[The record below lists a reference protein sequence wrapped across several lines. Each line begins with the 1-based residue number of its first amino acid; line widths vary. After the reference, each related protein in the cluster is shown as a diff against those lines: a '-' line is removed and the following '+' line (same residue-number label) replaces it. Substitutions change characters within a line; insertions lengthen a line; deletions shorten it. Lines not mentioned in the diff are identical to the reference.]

1 VILADWDAAVFRAIH
16 HGMHHRWLD
25 PVMAALTEPG
35 PWKIPLL
42 VLVAA
47 LFLMLRRR
55 RGAIGLV
62 VLALT
67 IAASDQLSSHVLKP
81 MFRRVRPSS
90 TLHDTLPLFG
100 IRHSW
105 SFPSSHAANFFAA
118 APVTSA
124 VFPEVAVF
132 AYVYAAAVCFS
143 RVYVG
148 DHYPSDV
155 LGGAILGVALGLLG
169 RKAFRRAVRTIEPR
183 GAAPPA
189 GEMTSSIRA
198 VARGEKAPSGGP

>member
-1 VILADWDAAVFRAIH
+1 VILANWDAAVFRAIH

-25 PVMAALTEPG
+25 PVMSALTEPG

-42 VLVAA
+42 VIVGA
-47 LFLMLRRR
+47 LFLLLKRR

-118 APVTSA
+118 APVASA
-124 VFPEVAVF
+124 VFPEVTVF
-132 AYVYAAAVCFS
+132 AYVIAAAVCFS

-155 LGGAILGVALGLLG
+155 LGGAILGLALGLLG
-169 RKAFRRAVRTIEPR
+169 RKAFRRAMRTIGLAR
-183 GAAPPA
+183 AAPA
-189 GEMTSSIRA
+189 GGDATASIPTA
-198 VARGEKAPSGGP
+198 ARGEKAPSGGP

>member
-1 VILADWDAAVFRAIH
+1 MILADWDAAVFRAIH
-16 HGMHHRWLD
+16 HGMRHRWLD
-25 PVMAALTEPG
+25 PIMSALTEYG

-42 VLVAA
+42 ALVGA
-47 LFLMLRRR
+47 LFLLLKRR

-62 VLALT
+62 ILALT

-81 MFRRVRPSS
+81 MFRRVRPAS
-90 TLHDTLPLFG
+90 TLHDTLPIFG

-118 APVTSA
+118 APVTAA
-124 VFPEVAVF
+124 VFPGVTVF
-132 AYVYAAAVCFS
+132 AYAYATAVCLS

-155 LGGAILGVALGLLG
+155 LGGAILGLTLGFLG
-169 RKAFRRAVRTIEPR
+169 RKAFRRAVRTIELR
-183 GAAPPA
+183 RAAPAEGEGPA
-189 GEMTSSIRA
+189 PTRMA
-198 VARGEKAPSGGP
+198 ARGGRAPNGGP

>member
-16 HGMHHRWLD
+16 HGMRHRWLD
-25 PVMAALTEPG
+25 PVMSALTEYG

-42 VLVAA
+42 VTVGA
-47 LFLMLRRR
+47 LFLLLKRR

-62 VLALT
+62 FLALT

-81 MFRRVRPSS
+81 MFRRARPASAMQ
-90 TLHDTLPLFG
+90 DALPLFG
-100 IRHSW
+100 IRNSW

-118 APVTSA
+118 APVTAA
-124 VFPEVAVF
+124 VFPGVTVF
-132 AYVYAAAVCFS
+132 AYAYAAAVCFS

-155 LGGAILGVALGLLG
+155 LGGAILGLALGFLG
-169 RKAFRRAVRTIEPR
+169 RKAFRRTERTIELR
-183 GAAPPA
+183 RVPPA
-189 GEMTSSIRA
+189 EREAPASIRMA
-198 VARGEKAPSGGP
+198 ARGEKAPSGGP

>member
-1 VILADWDAAVFRAIH
+1 MILADWDAAVFRAIH

-35 PWKIPLL
+35 PWKIALL
-42 VLVAA
+42 ALVGA
-47 LFLMLRRR
+47 LFVLLRRR

-62 VLALT
+62 TLALT

-81 MFRRVRPSS
+81 MFRRIRPSS

-100 IRHSW
+100 VRHSW

-118 APVTSA
+118 APVASA
-124 VFPEVAVF
+124 VFPEVTVF

-155 LGGAILGVALGLLG
+155 LGGAILGLVVGFLG
-169 RKAFRRAVRTIEPR
+169 RKAFRRAVRTIELKR
-183 GAAPPA
+183 AAPAA
-189 GEMTSSIRA
+189 GEATAPIGMA
-198 VARGEKAPSGGP
+198 ARGEKAPSGGP